1 MPNQE
6 DQLTGGIILYKDRNR
21 PEIRVNLIDD
31 TVWLS
36 QAQMA
41 ELFEKD
47 VRTVNDHIKSIYRE
61 AELSSN
67 RTIRKFRI
75 VQTEGKRRVERNVE
89 HYNLDMIISVGYRV
103 NSKRGTQ
110 FRIWATSKLRDLI
123 VKGYALNEK
132 RLKAYEGK
140 VKELEHAKKIFQ
152 QALETRRAEG
162 FEKDLLNIITE
173 YLNTWTVLNEYDT
186 GKLTTVNVTR
196 KAAHYIDYHRAKKSV
211 DRFRQ
216 RLVKNEQA
224 SDLFG
229 REISGKFATVLE
241 TIKQGFHNQDLYGSL
256 EEKAAHLFY
265 LIIKDHPFID
275 GNKRIG
281 SLMFL
286 IFLVEN
292 RYLYNNHGER
302 KINDAALAALALL
315 VAESKP
321 EQKEVMIKLVVNL
334 INKK

>member
-1 MPNQE
+1 MTEQE
-6 DQLTGGIILYKDRNR
+6 PPQSAAAQIVIYKDGRR
-21 PEIRVNLIDD
+21 PALKLKLQDETIWMN
-31 TVWLS
+31 
-36 QAQMA
+36 QAQIA
-41 ELFEKD
+41 ELFNTRRPAITKHLKNIFADKELNEKA
-47 VRTVNDHIKSIYRE
+47 VCSILEHTAKDGKTY
-61 AELSSN
+61 
-67 RTIRKFRI
+67 K
-75 VQTEGKRRVERNVE
+75 VQY
-89 HYNLDMIISVGYRV
+89 YNLDAIISVGYRV
-103 NSKRGTQ
+103 NSSQATQ
-110 FRIWATSKLRDLI
+110 FRIWATSKLKELLT
-123 VKGYALNEK
+123 KGYVLDQK
-132 RLKAYEGK
+132 RLKAYAGK

-162 FEKDLLNIITE
+162 FEKDLLTIITE
-173 YLNTWTVLNEYDT
+173 YLDTWTVLSEYDT

-211 DRFRQ
+211 DRFRR
-216 RLVKNEQA
+216 RLVKDGQA

-229 REISGKFATVLE
+229 REISGKFATVLAM
-241 TIKQGFHNQDLYGSL
+241 IKQGFHRQDLYGSL

-292 RYLYNNHGER
+292 RYLYNNRGER
-302 KINDAALAALALL
+302 KINEAALAALALL

-321 EQKEVMIKLVVNL
+321 EQKQVMIKLIVNL